1 MPVTKYGQL
10 GSLRKSICALTALLF
25 ALAPT
30 VFAQEQPLPPTTFQ
44 PTLDAGDLWHVLR
57 HGRADPLAGDPGA
70 SAPTPSRDHFFV
82 AAPTIGSKPSTGLSA
97 GLNSNLA
104 FFTGDEKTTHISSI
118 SGGLRVSQKK
128 QVLSGVRFS
137 MFTANDRWF
146 IAGDNRL
153 SWTSQNTY
161 GLGADTLAKGPGT
174 ENVKFNAVKLY
185 ETAYRTVAPHLFA
198 GLGINVSTHSNIRP
212 GDGVLSTFD
221 QSAYAAYNDLHGFR
235 DARQTSGGTSAGLL
249 FDTRDNGINA
259 QRGWLASASVRTFF
273 DGFLGGDS
281 TWQQIT
287 LDLRT
292 YRRLTRD
299 GRQRL
304 AFWFIS
310 DNVVSGTAPYLDLPA
325 TGSDGRSARGYG
337 DGRYRGEHLAYGEME
352 YRGTITRNGLLGFV
366 TFVNTTTVDNA
377 DANKK
382 LFDDFAPAAGFGLRL
397 LLNKHSRTNLTADY
411 GWGKE
416 GSRGLYL
423 GIQEAF

>member
-1 MPVTKYGQL
+1 
-10 GSLRKSICALTALLF
+10 LRKLICALLALLF

-30 VFAQEQPLPPTTFQ
+30 VFAQEQPPPSTTFQ

-82 AAPTIGSKPSTGLSA
+82 VAPTIGSKPSTGLSV

-104 FFTGDEKTTHISSI
+104 FFSGDEKTTHISSI

-128 QVLSGVRFS
+128 QVLSGVRIN
-137 MFTANDRWF
+137 MFTADDHWF
-146 IAGDNRL
+146 IQGDNRL

-161 GLGADTLAKGPGT
+161 GLGADTLPTAAGT
-174 ENVKFNAVKLY
+174 ENVKYNAIKLY
-185 ETAYRTVAPHLFA
+185 ETAYRRVRPHLFA
-198 GLGINVSTHSNIRP
+198 GLGINVSTHGNIRP

-221 QSAYAAYNDLHGFR
+221 QSAYVAYNDLHGFN
-235 DARQTSGGTSAGLL
+235 DQRQTSAGTSAGLI

-259 QRGWLASASVRTFF
+259 QRGWLASAAVRTFF
-273 DGFLGGDS
+273 NGFLGGDS
-281 TWQQIT
+281 TWQQMT

-292 YRRLTRD
+292 YHRLTRD

-310 DNVVSGTAPYLDLPA
+310 DNVLSGTAPYLDLPA
-325 TGSDGRSARGYG
+325 TGSDGRSARGYS
-337 DGRYRGEHLAYGEME
+337 DGRYRGEHLVYGEME

-377 DANKK
+377 DARKN

>member
-1 MPVTKYGQL
+1 MIG
-10 GSLRKSICALTALLF
+10 ALTALLF

-30 VFAQEQPLPPTTFQ
+30 VFAQEQAPPPTTFQ

-70 SAPTPSRDHFFV
+70 SAPTPARDHFFV

-137 MFTANDRWF
+137 MFTADDRWF

-161 GLGADTLAKGPGT
+161 GLGADTVAKGAGT
-174 ENVKFNAVKLY
+174 ENVKFNAFKLY

-235 DARQTSGGTSAGLL
+235 DERQTSGGTSAGLL

-287 LDLRT
+287 IDLRT
-292 YRRLTRD
+292 YRKLTRD